1 MAILG
6 AHNTMTFNKPKH
18 WYEYLLLPI
27 SRCQYGNINLSKLYN
42 KGVRCFDIRIRVDD
56 EDNIILC
63 HGICDFKGNV
73 YDVLDEI
80 NSFDDKCY
88 VRIFPDGFDWETFK
102 EEFIKFCE
110 DIKIKYPLLIF
121 FCADTGGYR
130 INYSGFNYTPTL
142 NQYVGSIADDARW
155 YEKIIPWFYA
165 KRMNKK
171 NLEKNK
177 GDIALFDFL

>member
-1 MAILG
+1 
-6 AHNTMTFNKPKH
+6 MTFNKPKH

-142 NQYVGSIADDARW
+142 NQYVGSIADARW